1 MLLLWQCTVICSICL
16 LSFLA
21 GPLLPQENEDLK
33 TKIQVIQREI
43 EDIRGEK
50 FKTDV
55 AVQNQSAE
63 EFGEYIDRALE
74 RQIPPDLAANYGRV
88 VKKLGLYRGP
98 EIKNFLAMARM
109 VFQSQAAAYYDPSA
123 NTFYVVMQ
131 DLPEA
136 MLSAVYAHE
145 LYHGFQDQRHDLD
158 KYVLSPTDSKLTD
171 DELLARQAVVEGE
184 ATYIMTLWT
193 LKKMFGTVPDSSVL
207 RMSINMQSQLS
218 TARLLDLVKQGAAA
232 QAGSKEIDD
241 ALQALDKIPP
251 FMVETMVGA
260 YLKGMNFIFETQ
272 RAGGWQKV
280 DELYSRPPVSTE
292 QILHPQKW
300 AAHEQPYRYQW
311 PDQSAEPALSG
322 WKLLESNTLGELQWR
337 IIFVEYDLESLNLS
351 AADGWDGDSFM
362 VFENKNDSR
371 LLLLLYTSWDSDKD
385 VREFRHAY
393 EQLLQIK
400 YPRQIESTRL
410 VTDGLDV
417 LIIEGGDPNDTEEI
431 LAYLRKV
438 KKVKK

>member
-1 MLLLWQCTVICSICL
+1 MVLLWQCNIICSICL

-21 GPLLPQENEDLK
+21 GPLLPQANQDLK
-33 TKIQVIQREI
+33 TKIQAIQREI

-55 AVQNQSAE
+55 AVQNQSVE

-131 DLPEA
+131 NLPDA

-158 KYVLSPTDSKLTD
+158 KYILSPADGKLTD

-193 LKKMFGTVPDSSVL
+193 LKKMFGAVPDSSVL

-218 TARLLDLVKQGAAA
+218 TARLLDMVKQSATA
-232 QAGSKEIDD
+232 QAGSKEIGD

-251 FMVETMVGA
+251 FMVETMVGV

-272 RAGGWQKV
+272 RAGWQKV
-280 DELYSRPPVSTE
+280 DELYTRPPVSTE
-292 QILHPQKW
+292 QILHPEKW
-300 AAHEQPYRYQW
+300 AAYEQPYRYEW
-311 PDQSAEPALSG
+311 PDERAEPSLSG

-337 IIFVEYDLESLNLS
+337 IIFVEYSLESLHLS

-362 VFENKNDSR
+362 IFENKNDGR

-393 EQLLQIK
+393 EQLLKIK
-400 YPRQIESTRL
+400 YPEQTESTRL
-410 VTDGLDV
+410 VADGLDV
-417 LIIEGGDPNDTEEI
+417 LIIEGGDSHDTEEI

-438 KKVKK
+438 KKVKN